1 MSFLLLF
8 ASPMGTLRHALRAY
22 SLRRGAHTGARAVRR
37 PPHLIIAGPSRP
49 RLSGFDLLGRL
60 ARFAEAVRVDW
71 RPDFTIA
78 EDHYALP
85 SGPPDS

>member
-1 MSFLLLF
+1 MSCLQLL
-8 ASPMGTLRHALRAY
+8 ASPLGTLRHALRAY
-22 SLRRGAHTGARAVRR
+22 SLRRSSPTGARAVKR
-37 PPHLIIAGPSRP
+37 PPRLVIAGPVRP
-49 RLSGFDLLGRL
+49 PTFGFDLLARV

-85 SGPPDS
+85 APPDS